1 MTQVHKTPATTTG
14 QQHLLATFP
23 TYVGAEKLVDTLS
36 DKGFPVEHVRIVGN
50 DLRSV
55 EKVTGRLTPLRAAG
69 AGAASGAWVGL
80 FIGLILGVFS
90 NNNLFGLLVS
100 SAVMGAIWFAGFGFF
115 AQWATR
121 GHRDFASTKS
131 FEAAS
136 YDVLVDEPFADQAIS
151 AAGLL

>member
-1 MTQVHKTPATTTG
+1 MTQVHSTPATPTE

-23 TYVGAEKLVDTLS
+23 TYAGAEKLVDTLS
-36 DKGFPVEHVRIVGN
+36 DKGFPVQHVRIVGN

-69 AGAASGAWVGL
+69 AGAASGTWVGL

-100 SAVMGAIWFAGFGFF
+100 SALMGAIWFAGFGFF

-121 GHRDFASTKS
+121 GHRDFASTRS
-131 FEAAS
+131 FEAS
-136 YDVLVDEPFADQAIS
+136 NYDVLVDQPFADQAIS